1 MAATRWP
8 SSMAAIGGT
17 TVRNHKS
24 YGMSMGTCHG
34 VRNLRSNK
42 QRSPMRCPLVS
53 GGVTVAAGFSVCIP
67 SPRTIR
73 LAGVCATAVNSLAD
87 LVDPRENTS
96 LTSMSSGSTACE
108 TGQRKSP
115 FVKSRSA
122 LFTVQAWAKPVRL
135 AKSLLWNS
143 FTNSPKTQLP
153 ENLPKQVL
161 YKLET
166 TKLLQLSAKHF
177 QASQLQT
184 KQQKHKQGR
193 KYLCHP
199 LLLDKLCTRKTKSI

>member
-1 MAATRWP
+1 MLGP
-8 SSMAAIGGT
+8 SGT
-17 TVRNHKS
+17 T
-24 YGMSMGTCHG
+24 G
-34 VRNLRSNK
+34 VVSATGAVIAPLT
-42 QRSPMRCPLVS
+42 SPSGIEPVPSAGPVCPLAS
-53 GGVTVAAGFSVCIP
+53 IWYPSQTKASSVCP
-67 SPRTIR
+67 VGLRYH
-73 LAGVCATAVNSLAD
+73 
-87 LVDPRENTS
+87 
-96 LTSMSSGSTACE
+96 
-108 TGQRKSP
+108 
-115 FVKSRSA
+115 VKSRSA